1 MGRDGA
7 SLAELLVSLTILAIG
22 AGLSARV
29 LMDATRLMEDAELGL
44 RAALFLS
51 ELEEG
56 VPGAEGE
63 ERSAGPGLMIAE
75 GVGSSAAVRFEPP
88 EGATA
93 PENGP
98 GGFRRSRRWSL
109 IPGAGA
115 P

>member
-22 AGLSARV
+22 GGLSARV

-56 VPGAEGE
+56 IPGVEGDV
-63 ERSAGPGLMIAE
+63 RPAGPGLLIAE
-75 GVGSSAAVRFEPP
+75 GVGITATVRFEPP

-93 PENGP
+93 PEKGP

-109 IPGAGA
+109 IPDPGA